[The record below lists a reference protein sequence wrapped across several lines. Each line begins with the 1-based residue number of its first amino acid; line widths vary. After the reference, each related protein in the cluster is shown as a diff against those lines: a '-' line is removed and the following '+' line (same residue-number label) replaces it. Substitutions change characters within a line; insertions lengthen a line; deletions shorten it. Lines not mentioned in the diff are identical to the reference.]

1 MEKLLNLINEY
12 GKTSNCWPFEDYR
25 IEPATDYNSSYLVLQ
40 RDDNWEWDWK
50 DWFLDIPRL
59 ISKDYWFID
68 WLVKNDKIE
77 REKTNIEKSDDKRY
91 DEWIVLASNYDNDT
105 YVVEKYYSYT
115 EQLLMILSI
124 QDNQIE
130 YLCSILK

>member
-1 MEKLLNLINEY
+1 MFVLFNYYTTMEKLLNLLNEY
-12 GKTSNCWPFEDYR
+12 ESESWIIKDED
-25 IEPATDYNSSYLVLQ
+25 IVKVGCDDYWLPCIDSYKLC
-40 RDDNWEWDWK
+40 
-50 DWFLDIPRL
+50 I
-59 ISKDYWFID
+59 ISKSYWFID

-124 QDNQIE
+124 QDNPIE

>member
-1 MEKLLNLINEY
+1 MFVLFNYYTTMEKLISLLNEY
-12 GKTSNCWPFEDYR
+12 EKEVRKFWP
-25 IEPATDYNSSYLVLQ
+25 IWN
-40 RDDNWEWDWK
+40 DDIDKQWE
-50 DWFLDIPRL
+50 FII
-59 ISKDYWFID
+59 ISKYYWFIER
-68 WLVKNDKIE
+68 LVNNDKIE

-91 DEWIVLASNYDNDT
+91 DEWIVFASNYDNDT

-124 QDNQIE
+124 QDSPLE